1 MVKQNRNTIDGLDK
15 TELNNK
21 SPDDLCFDPSD
32 ASITPSSDK
41 SIPNNVLDVLVKLGD
56 KKVNNAP
63 KSTADT
69 NNAAQSEAVLLEDT
83 VSKLLD
89 KIIEKRVNQRLSEL
103 GITDSNGSLNK
114 SSIEEIEEKN
124 SKQSLK
130 APNITASKEIVKR
143 KFKYHPETKAELLK
157 LCRDESVYLGD
168 IDTSKITDMSKLFIV
183 IGNDGIKYSR
193 DFSGIEL
200 WDVSNVENMRGMFA
214 YSLFNQDISSWD
226 ITNVKLAEDMF
237 KNTPILNKNKPSQK
251 VFKYHP
257 NTKEELEQLCR
268 DETVYLGD
276 IDTSKITDMSELF
289 SSYYETCYR
298 RDFSGIESWN
308 VSNVT
313 NMSKMFFN
321 SSFNQ
326 DIGSWDVSNVRDMS
340 WMFSD
345 SSFNQDISSWDVSNV
360 TDMSGMFK
368 NSPFSKNI
376 NKWNVSNVKNMSCM
390 FFNSSFNQNISS
402 WNVSNVA
409 DMRWMFQKSS
419 FNQNISSWDVS
430 SVKDMSG
437 MFSGSSFNQNI
448 GSWDVSNV
456 TDMRCMFSSSPFNQ
470 NICSWNVLKVKDM
483 ARMFADSSFNQ
494 DIRSWNISKVNCTDD
509 MFINTPLSKL
519 NHSQSS
525 PKSFKRL
532 SKYTPETKADLIK
545 LCRANIYLGDID
557 TSKITDMSA
566 LFQGDS
572 SDSNREKFSG
582 IEYWNVSNVK
592 NMSRMFANTDFNQDI
607 GSWDVSNVT
616 NMSFM
621 FSNSPFN
628 QNISSW
634 DVSNVTDMSFMFS
647 NSPFNQNISYW
658 DVSNVKNMSWMF
670 SESSFNQDIS
680 SWNAKY
686 VKNVALKSPAL
697 KCAGNGWGISNWLP
711 QFPTFGILKASHP
724 AWACCWISL
733 HAVWKKSCIS
743 RNILLS
749 IQVTP
754 YWKKA
759 RC

>member
-69 NNAAQSEAVLLEDT
+69 NNADQSEAVLLEDT

-168 IDTSKITDMSKLFIV
+168 IDTSKITDMSELFS
-183 IGNDGIKYSR
+183 GNDEIRYSR
-193 DFSGIEL
+193 DFSGIEFWNVSNVTNMSKMFFNSSFNQDIGSWDVSNVTDMSGMFFNSSFNQNISFWNVSNVADMRWMFQKSSFNQDISSWNVSNVKDMRGMFSESSFNQDIGS

-214 YSLFNQDISSWD
+214 YSLFNHDISSWD

-257 NTKEELEQLCR
+257 NTKEELLKLCR

-289 SSYYETCYR
+289 SSYYETCYS

-376 NKWNVSNVKNMSCM
+376 NKWNVSNVTDMRCM
-390 FFNSSFNQNISS
+390 FSSSSFNQNISS

-409 DMRWMFQKSS
+409 DMRGMFSESS
-419 FNQNISSWDVS
+419 FNQNISS
-430 SVKDMSG
+430 
-437 MFSGSSFNQNI
+437 
-448 GSWDVSNV
+448 
-456 TDMRCMFSSSPFNQ
+456 
-470 NICSWNVLKVKDM
+470 L
-483 ARMFADSSFNQ
+483 
-494 DIRSWNISKVNCTDD
+494 
-509 MFINTPLSKL
+509 
-519 NHSQSS
+519 
-525 PKSFKRL
+525 
-532 SKYTPETKADLIK
+532 
-545 LCRANIYLGDID
+545 
-557 TSKITDMSA
+557 
-566 LFQGDS
+566 
-572 SDSNREKFSG
+572 
-582 IEYWNVSNVK
+582 
-592 NMSRMFANTDFNQDI
+592 
-607 GSWDVSNVT
+607 DVSNVT
-616 NMSFM
+616 NMSWM
-621 FSNSPFN
+621 FANSP
-628 QNISSW
+628 
-634 DVSNVTDMSFMFS
+634 
-647 NSPFNQNISYW
+647 
-658 DVSNVKNMSWMF
+658 
-670 SESSFNQDIS
+670 FNQDIS
-680 SWNAKY
+680 SWVVPNGDKE
-686 VKNVALKSPAL
+686 ALFTD
-697 KCAGNGWGISNWLP
+697 N
-711 QFPTFGILKASHP
+711 
-724 AWACCWISL
+724 
-733 HAVWKKSCIS
+733 
-743 RNILLS
+743 LS
-749 IQVTP
+749 F
-754 YWKKA
+754 
-759 RC
+759 

>member
-69 NNAAQSEAVLLEDT
+69 NNADQSEAVLLEDT

-168 IDTSKITDMSKLFIV
+168 IDTSKITDMSELFS
-183 IGNDGIKYSR
+183 GNDEIRYSR
-193 DFSGIEL
+193 DFSGIESWNVSNVTNMSKMFFNSSFNQDIGS
-200 WDVSNVENMRGMFA
+200 WDVSNVTDMSGMFFNSSFNQNISFWNVSNVADMRWMFQKSSFNQDISSWNVSNVENMRGMFA
-214 YSLFNQDISSWD
+214 YSLFNHDISSWD

-257 NTKEELEQLCR
+257 NTKEELLKLCR

-308 VSNVT
+308 ISNVT

-326 DIGSWDVSNVRDMS
+326 DIGSWNVSNVRDMS

-360 TDMSGMFK
+360 TNMSGMFK

-376 NKWNVSNVKNMSCM
+376 NKWNVSNVTDMRCM
-390 FFNSSFNQNISS
+390 FSSSSFNQNISS

-419 FNQNISSWDVS
+419 FNQNISS
-430 SVKDMSG
+430 
-437 MFSGSSFNQNI
+437 
-448 GSWDVSNV
+448 
-456 TDMRCMFSSSPFNQ
+456 
-470 NICSWNVLKVKDM
+470 L
-483 ARMFADSSFNQ
+483 
-494 DIRSWNISKVNCTDD
+494 
-509 MFINTPLSKL
+509 
-519 NHSQSS
+519 
-525 PKSFKRL
+525 
-532 SKYTPETKADLIK
+532 
-545 LCRANIYLGDID
+545 
-557 TSKITDMSA
+557 
-566 LFQGDS
+566 
-572 SDSNREKFSG
+572 
-582 IEYWNVSNVK
+582 
-592 NMSRMFANTDFNQDI
+592 
-607 GSWDVSNVT
+607 DVSNVT
-616 NMSFM
+616 NMSWM
-621 FSNSPFN
+621 FANSP
-628 QNISSW
+628 
-634 DVSNVTDMSFMFS
+634 
-647 NSPFNQNISYW
+647 
-658 DVSNVKNMSWMF
+658 
-670 SESSFNQDIS
+670 FNQDIS
-680 SWNAKY
+680 SWVVPNGDKE
-686 VKNVALKSPAL
+686 ALFTD
-697 KCAGNGWGISNWLP
+697 N
-711 QFPTFGILKASHP
+711 
-724 AWACCWISL
+724 
-733 HAVWKKSCIS
+733 
-743 RNILLS
+743 LS
-749 IQVTP
+749 F
-754 YWKKA
+754 
-759 RC
+759 